1 MVSLPESAADGAD
14 IMNAP
19 ESVADGANVIN
30 VPESVA
36 DGANV
41 INVHK
46 LVADGAN
53 VINVPESVVDGANVI
68 NVPESV
74 ADGVNVI
81 MVPESV
87 RSWRVKRDESGRGNS
102 GVSKAPLPVSGL
114 GDVRA
119 SLWMVPARETA
130 HRRAPAKGA
139 AIVCGSLCSG
149 GV

>member
-19 ESVADGANVIN
+19 ESVADGANIIN

-41 INVHK
+41 INV
-46 LVADGAN
+46 
-53 VINVPESVVDGANVI
+53 
-68 NVPESV
+68 PESV
-74 ADGVNVI
+74 ADGVSVI

>member
-41 INVHK
+41 INV
-46 LVADGAN
+46 
-53 VINVPESVVDGANVI
+53 
-68 NVPESV
+68 PESV

-87 RSWRVKRDESGRGNS
+87 RSWRVKRDEGGRGNS

-114 GDVRA
+114 GDIRA

-130 HRRAPAKGA
+130 HR
-139 AIVCGSLCSG
+139 
-149 GV
+149 